1 MKLKKLTAAC
11 LLAAMT
17 CWTAS
22 ADRFEKISRDF
33 EARFAESPANIPA
46 QLDKLK
52 LNTEQREAL
61 EFLYAYMAWPD
72 LADYSPE
79 FFLQQTDYALRA
91 RKEMAW
97 GKKVPMREWL
107 HFVLPPRVNNENL
120 DAFRDV
126 CYEEL
131 KQRVEGLSMKEAALE
146 VNHWCHEYVTYKPSD
161 SRTSAPLASMR
172 TATGRCGEESTFTVA
187 ALRTIGIPARQ
198 VYTPRWAHTDDN
210 HAWVEAWIDGKWYF
224 LGACE
229 PEPVLNLGWFNQPAS
244 RGMLMHTKV
253 FGSYDG
259 PEDVMSRTPCYTEI
273 NVTRNYA
280 PVKKTIVKVVDKEGN
295 AVPDA
300 HLEFKLYNYA
310 EFYTVQTTRTNERGE
325 AAITAGLGDMV
336 AWASDGT
343 NYGFV
348 KFSVGKDKHPVVT
361 LNRKASGI
369 YFCEMDITPPVGK
382 NNLPKVSAK
391 AAAENVRR
399 FAIEDSIRTAY
410 VMTFPTP
417 EKVQAFCEKTGADY
431 ARVLPLVEKSRG
443 NYKNLMALVEKYP
456 GSFVYN
462 FLESMSEKDLRDF
475 DFDIADSHLSLL
487 ATDSIAMADPFI
499 FCPRVVNEGLSP
511 WRPYFRKA
519 FSAEEQAAF
528 QTSPAAL
535 AEWIVKNVATDATWN
550 PLSLC
555 LSPESAHRLRT
566 ADVRSKG
573 ILFVAAARSLNIPAR
588 IDEVTGKV
596 QFRMNAQSEWQTVAF
611 SQTTDAQTAQAEQA
625 ELALA
630 YTPRQY
636 MEDPGYY
643 YHFTLSKLE
652 GGMPRLQNYEDEDTW
667 AAKFKKGTKVDEGY
681 YLLTSGTRM
690 ASGRVLAR
698 LALFPTNSK
707 WKTETPLIMREDKE
721 QVQVIGSFNSENRYF
736 DTAEGKEKSVLAT
749 TGRGYFVVG
758 LIRANHEPTNH
769 ILHDL
774 EKQRAALEAWGRPI
788 LLLFP
793 SEEEWQRFENNRS
806 EFTNLPS
813 TICFGVDK
821 AGNVAR
827 DLFGGNLTSSE
838 ELPVVIIGDTFN
850 RVVFSSQG
858 YTIGIGEQIKMTVGK
873 I

>member
-11 LLAAMT
+11 WLAALA
-17 CWTAS
+17 CLPVA
-22 ADRFEKISRDF
+22 ADRSEDISRDF
-33 EARFAESPANIPA
+33 EQRFAQSTADIPKE
-46 QLDKLK
+46 LRT
-52 LNTEQREAL
+52 LNLNAEQREAL

-72 LADYSPE
+72 LADYPVE
-79 FFLQQTDYALRA
+79 FFLKQADYALRA

-120 DAFRDV
+120 DTFRQA

-131 KQRVEGLSMKEAALE
+131 KQRVAGLSMKEAALE

-161 SRTSAPLASMR
+161 SRTSSPLASMR

-210 HAWVEAWIDGKWYF
+210 HAWVEAWINGKWYF

-253 FGSYDG
+253 FGRYDG

-280 PVKKTIVKVVDKEGN
+280 PVEKTIVKVVDKDGHP
-295 AVPDA
+295 VPDA
-300 HLEFKLYNYA
+300 RIEFKLYNYA
-310 EFYTVQTTRTNERGE
+310 ELYTVQATRTNAKGE

-343 NYGFV
+343 NYGFT
-348 KFSVGKDKHPVVT
+348 KFSVGKDKKPVIR
-361 LNRKASGI
+361 LERKPGAV
-369 YFCEMDITPPVGK
+369 YFCELDITPPVGK

-391 AAAENVRR
+391 AAAENARR

-410 VMTFPTP
+410 VATFPK
-417 EKVQAFCEKTGADY
+417 EEDVRAFAAENGVHFD
-431 ARVLPLVEKSRG
+431 RLWPLVKKSCG
-443 NYKNLMALVEKYP
+443 NYKNLLFIIDKYP
-456 GSFVYN
+456 GDFIYD
-462 FLESMSEKDLRDF
+462 FFESMSEKDLRDF
-475 DFDIADSHLSLL
+475 DPCVVNDHLRLL
-487 ATDSIAMADPFI
+487 ATDSVAMADRFI
-499 FCPRVVNEGLSP
+499 YCPRIANEGLTS
-511 WRPYFRKA
+511 WRDYLRMAFTSAQQESFR
-519 FSAEEQAAF
+519 EDPENL
-528 QTSPAAL
+528 AL
-535 AEWIVKNVATDATWN
+535 WIRQNVVTDTIWN

-555 LSPESAHRLRT
+555 LSPASAERLRF
-566 ADVRSKG
+566 ADLRSKG
-573 ILFVAAARSLNIPAR
+573 ILFVAAARSFNIPAR

-596 QFRMNAQSEWQTVAF
+596 QYRKSANEEWQSVVLDNEAE
-611 SQTTDAQTAQAEQA
+611 SKHVKSQTAQ
-625 ELALA
+625 LKLS

-652 GGMPRLQNYEDEDTW
+652 GGMPRLQNYGDEDTW
-667 AAKFKKGTKVDEGY
+667 TSVFKDGTKVDEGY

-690 ASGRVLAR
+690 ASGSVLTS
-698 LALFPTNSK
+698 LSFFPVNSK
-707 WKTETPLIMREDKE
+707 WDTETSLTMREDKE
-721 QVQVIGSFNSENRYF
+721 QVQVIGSFNSENRYL
-736 DTAEGKEKSVLAT
+736 DVADGKEKSILAT

-793 SEEEWQRFENNRS
+793 TQEEWERFEKNRS

-813 TICFGVDK
+813 TLCFGVDNG
-821 AGNVAR
+821 GNVAR

-838 ELPVVIIGDTFN
+838 ELPVIVIGDTFN

-858 YTIGIGEQIKMTVGK
+858 YTIGIGERIKMTVGK
-873 I
+873 L

>member
-1 MKLKKLTAAC
+1 MKLKKLTVAC
-11 LLAAMT
+11 LLAAIA
-17 CWTAS
+17 CWPAS
-22 ADRFEKISRDF
+22 ADRFEKINRDF

-46 QLDKLK
+46 QLDKMRLSA
-52 LNTEQREAL
+52 EQREAL

-79 FFLQQTDYALRA
+79 FFLQQVDYALRA

-131 KQRVEGLSMKEAALE
+131 KLRVEGLSMKEAALE

-280 PVKKTIVKVVDKEGN
+280 PVKKTTVRVVDTEGN

-310 EFYTVQTTRTNERGE
+310 EFYTVQTTRTDAKGE

-343 NYGFV
+343 NFGFV
-348 KFSVGKDKHPVVT
+348 KFSVGKDKNPVIT
-361 LNRKASGI
+361 LNRKPSGI
-369 YFCEMDITPPVGK
+369 HFCEMDITPPVGK

-410 VMTFPTP
+410 VSTFPTS
-417 EKVQAFCEKTGADY
+417 EKVQAFCKRTGADY

-456 GSFVYN
+456 GAFVYD

-475 DFDIADSHLSLL
+475 EYYVADNHLGLL
-487 ATDSIAMADPFI
+487 LVDSVAMADPFI
-499 FCPRVVNEGLSP
+499 YCPRVVNENLTP
-511 WRPYFRKA
+511 WRSYFR
-519 FSAEEQAAF
+519 
-528 QTSPAAL
+528 T
-535 AEWIVKNVATDATWN
+535 
-550 PLSLC
+550 
-555 LSPESAHRLRT
+555 
-566 ADVRSKG
+566 
-573 ILFVAAARSLNIPAR
+573 
-588 IDEVTGKV
+588 
-596 QFRMNAQSEWQTVAF
+596 
-611 SQTTDAQTAQAEQA
+611 
-625 ELALA
+625 
-630 YTPRQY
+630 
-636 MEDPGYY
+636 
-643 YHFTLSKLE
+643 
-652 GGMPRLQNYEDEDTW
+652 
-667 AAKFKKGTKVDEGY
+667 
-681 YLLTSGTRM
+681 
-690 ASGRVLAR
+690 
-698 LALFPTNSK
+698 
-707 WKTETPLIMREDKE
+707 
-721 QVQVIGSFNSENRYF
+721 
-736 DTAEGKEKSVLAT
+736 
-749 TGRGYFVVG
+749 
-758 LIRANHEPTNH
+758 
-769 ILHDL
+769 
-774 EKQRAALEAWGRPI
+774 
-788 LLLFP
+788 
-793 SEEEWQRFENNRS
+793 
-806 EFTNLPS
+806 
-813 TICFGVDK
+813 
-821 AGNVAR
+821 
-827 DLFGGNLTSSE
+827 
-838 ELPVVIIGDTFN
+838 
-850 RVVFSSQG
+850 VFSDMKSYG
-858 YTIGIGEQIKMTVGK
+858 PRIT
-873 I
+873 